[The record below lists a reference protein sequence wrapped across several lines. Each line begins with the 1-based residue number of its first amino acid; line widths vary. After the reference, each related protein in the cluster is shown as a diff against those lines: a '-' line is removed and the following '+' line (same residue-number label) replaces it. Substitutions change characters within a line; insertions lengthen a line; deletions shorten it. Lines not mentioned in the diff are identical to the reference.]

1 VNFAASLKR
10 ASVNEE
16 QRGSRALGVWA
27 KAMEDVKNLE
37 SNVEEPFGVEKTAC
51 IESTVR
57 NWRDPPLHGNP

>member
-1 VNFAASLKR
+1 
-10 ASVNEE
+10 
-16 QRGSRALGVWA
+16 
-27 KAMEDVKNLE
+27 MEDVKNLE